1 MESKPQSIKEKL
13 KPIIDKTNKQ
23 PTIVNDASKFVV
35 VTYWWGKGNLNANTA
50 RPCMFFYEDI
60 IKKSTKFF
68 LSLINSSVRN
78 KSEDKI
84 AQTIKL
90 IFNSYKKGKNTNA
103 YEQLITRFARSYTN
117 TIYEYCKIDVNIPL
131 EKKDE
136 MALAFLEKLKQPS
149 ETSGK
154 SKTPS
159 DYEYR
164 TMDYIKII
172 LRLIIKYAMLM
183 NENQIIKLFIINKSI
198 SNLKQEFEKISKN
211 SDYNAEEYENIKQ
224 QQKKIE
230 LQKKDTNAEI
240 MMNLKKKNTSTR
252 RR

>member
-103 YEQLITRFARSYTN
+103 YEQLITRVARSYTN
-117 TIYEYCKIDVNIPL
+117 TIYEYCKIANVFFKRP
-131 EKKDE
+131 
-136 MALAFLEKLKQPS
+136 A
-149 ETSGK
+149 
-154 SKTPS
+154 
-159 DYEYR
+159 
-164 TMDYIKII
+164 KIG
-172 LRLIIKYAMLM
+172 
-183 NENQIIKLFIINKSI
+183 
-198 SNLKQEFEKISKN
+198 KISDSRAIYSIKRLKSRN
-211 SDYNAEEYENIKQ
+211 SLDRKTNIC
-224 QQKKIE
+224 
-230 LQKKDTNAEI
+230 
-240 MMNLKKKNTSTR
+240 
-252 RR
+252 